1 MWMMHCFIE
10 VHLNLPS
17 WLCILWGS
25 CVSSLLLL
33 ECDNCIHLSTVNCC
47 YLPFLWTLS
56 VSWIPLCWV
65 LAPSPWCYWEVEEP
79 LGYGSKWKRKKTV
92 LAPWR
97 EYCLSPPLSLHFL
110 FLVPERRAVSSS
122 IMGPKKHDQLKLLK
136 LSLDKPSSLKTDLHQ
151 AFITMTR
158 NLTNLEGKGYFLRMR
173 YVHFT
178 F

>member
-10 VHLNLPS
+10 VYLDLPS
-17 WLCILWGS
+17 WLCILRGS

-47 YLPFLWTLS
+47 YLRFLRTLS

-65 LAPSPWCYWEVEEP
+65 LVPSLWCYWEVEEP
-79 LGYGSKWKRKKTV
+79 LGYGSKWKEKR
-92 LAPWR
+92 LFL
-97 EYCLSPPLSLHFL
+97 CLSPPLSLHFL
-110 FLVPERRAVSSS
+110 FLVPERRAISSS

-136 LSLDKPSSLKTDLHQ
+136 LSVDKSSFLKIDLRQ
-151 AFITMTR
+151 AYIIMTR
-158 NLTNLEGKGYFLRMR
+158 NLTNLEGKSYFLRMR